1 VIACV
6 HGVHLDL
13 RCAACDHDQA
23 LIDAERNGTEP
34 PALDAPRRHGLTDAQ
49 RQELANAAA
58 QVLTEVSGPHEAAL
72 HAVHVRFLAREAY
85 GWPADGLC
93 VPGLIVEIT
102 ERVAAWR
109 AALDAYADAGTLTG
123 SSADRE
129 RIWQTRRGVRP

>member
-1 VIACV
+1 V
-6 HGVHLDL
+6 
-13 RCAACDHDQA
+13 
-23 LIDAERNGTEP
+23 T
-34 PALDAPRRHGLTDAQ
+34 RHGLTDAQ

-109 AALDAYADAGTLTG
+109 GARDALESAAHDAISGATASWLRTL
-123 SSADRE
+123 A
-129 RIWQTRRGVRP
+129 RGVRP